1 MPTLNTLGAVL
12 ERVRLDERRN
22 RRTRRRLRDRKP
34 KHLRPRR
41 AKCFDTG
48 RTTPLDRNAKAR
60 IECRMRVLTKRTEAR
75 KHYGPLTGKAYK
87 VGKALLF
94 DFHNSRNGRCF
105 PSYEAIAAAAD
116 CHRSSVAEYIAAL
129 EDNGILTWDNRIRH
143 VWEEEVGLFGKR
155 LRKRVV
161 RTSNEYRF
169 IDPLASKSATM
180 SETPITID
188 DRSSLAA
195 AKAVPNPNSPLEV
208 ALTKLGRAVRQ
219 DSVTTRRKDVPNGLG
234 QAQAKGRIGE

>member
-116 CHRSSVAEYIAAL
+116 CHRSSVAEFIAAL

-143 VWEEEVGLFGKR
+143 VWEEEIGLFGKR

-169 IDPLASKSATM
+169 IDPMVASKSPTVFG
-180 SETPITID
+180 TPITIG
-188 DRSSLAA
+188 DRSSLAS
-195 AKAVPNPNSPLEV
+195 AKAVPDPNSPLEQ
-208 ALTKLGRAVRQ
+208 ALAKWGRAVRQ
-219 DSVTTRRKDVPNGLG
+219 DSVTTEGTG
-234 QAQAKGRIGE
+234 G